1 MIIDIVIRNFKME
14 NILQSKYI
22 KMVLAS
28 SIMILILGIASN
40 RILALAVTNQT
51 VLDSINS
58 HLFKISFIILYT
70 AYIFYIRTKDR
81 SYLFIYMPYILALII
96 IYILYR
102 FNIIRHADWYFI
114 KWYSELYYS
123 DLFIAAIIITSP
135 WKFKSLESEKV
146 SNVIPNPS
154 DSITTEA
161 EDKFGYYADTAQF
174 LERIISN
181 KNLYENSS
189 LVIGLIGAWGM
200 GKTSY
205 LNMLAEYAKING
217 GINVV
222 KFNPWQS
229 NSYEQ
234 MTVDF
239 FTSIRSAVGENLQ
252 IQKNIDR
259 YTQAIVKAN
268 IGTLSKIISALSHI
282 KTKSL
287 QDQFDELNSKI
298 KANDNLI
305 LVLIDDLD
313 RLNKEEILNVFKLM
327 RVNANFGK
335 VIFIVAYDSKYVKR
349 TLSPEIKDI
358 DSYLEKIFPCPY
370 NLPHIPNDKLVNH
383 CKDLIEKILILKT
396 DDKKH
401 IATFFKLISNN
412 ITMRNSARVANRVA
426 YSIGNLKD
434 DNGDLF
440 LNLSDYLTISYIQII
455 APGIYE
461 ALQETLIDRDC
472 FFDFDENNLLFAG
485 GNSIELNRYKSIDDY
500 IHSKDDD
507 KSKLTVDEYIE
518 RKLSPICGTSKGKQ
532 IYSILEKLFIADDS
546 IGRISD
552 KIVFPLFFERCKS
565 DKILTMSEF
574 DAAWNKGSSF
584 FVNRI
589 NQWLEEKEHSY
600 LHRIIANI
608 NFTEAKDWARFFQD
622 ITSSYPYG
630 ENTYLL
636 VIPGQNTFVKIDN
649 DNRQAYSLYI
659 SELKFFLENI
669 EENSLAFIERK
680 FAMLNTNFIQR
691 ESRNL
696 IYIKKQHKSI
706 YEEYEGIDFINIRV
720 LTDLY
725 VRKYLEMVDSY
736 ENFNRNFWFRCHE
749 YHDDDRRK
757 FADPFLKHIELHI
770 DSFMKHHHARDFSG
784 SILSSLFKE
793 TAPRNYSADRSIYD
807 VDKNIPAKNFIAFL
821 NSIKNPNKK
830 LKTYIEEVSLLIK

>member
-1 MIIDIVIRNFKME
+1 
-14 NILQSKYI
+14 
-22 KMVLAS
+22 
-28 SIMILILGIASN
+28 
-40 RILALAVTNQT
+40 
-51 VLDSINS
+51 
-58 HLFKISFIILYT
+58 
-70 AYIFYIRTKDR
+70 
-81 SYLFIYMPYILALII
+81 
-96 IYILYR
+96 
-102 FNIIRHADWYFI
+102 
-114 KWYSELYYS
+114 
-123 DLFIAAIIITSP
+123 
-135 WKFKSLESEKV
+135 
-146 SNVIPNPS
+146 
-154 DSITTEA
+154 
-161 EDKFGYYADTAQF
+161 
-174 LERIISN
+174 
-181 KNLYENSS
+181 
-189 LVIGLIGAWGM
+189 
-200 GKTSY
+200 
-205 LNMLAEYAKING
+205 
-217 GINVV
+217 
-222 KFNPWQS
+222 
-229 NSYEQ
+229 

-383 CKDLIEKILILKT
+383 CKDVIEKILMLKT

-401 IATFFKLISNN
+401 IATFFELISNN
-412 ITMRNSARVANRVA
+412 ITMRNSTRVANRVA

-455 APGIYE
+455 APDVYE
-461 ALQETLIDRDC
+461 ALQETLIGRDYI
-472 FFDFDENNLLFAG
+472 FDFNENNLLFAG
-485 GNSIELNRYKSIDDY
+485 GNSIELNRYKSVSDY
-500 IHSKDDD
+500 LYSKGDD

-518 RKLSPICGTSKGKQ
+518 RKLSPICGTSKSKQ
-532 IYSILEKLFIADDS
+532 VYSILEKLFVADDN

-565 DKILTMSEF
+565 DEILTMSEF
-574 DAAWNKGSSF
+574 DSAWNNGSSF
-584 FVNRI
+584 FVDRI

-669 EENSLAFIERK
+669 EENSLVFIERK
-680 FAMLNTNFIQR
+680 FAMLNATFIQC

-696 IYIKKQHKSI
+696 IHIKKQNKSDKSI
-706 YEEYEGIDFINIRV
+706 YKEYEGFDFIDIRV

-725 VRKYLEMVDSY
+725 VRKYLEMIDGY
-736 ENFNRNFWFRCHE
+736 ENFNRDFWFRCEE
-749 YHDDDRRK
+749 YHNNDRRE

-770 DSFMKHHHARDFSG
+770 DSFMEHHHARDFSG
-784 SILSSLFKE
+784 SILSSLFEE
-793 TAPRNYSADRSIYD
+793 TTPRNYSADRIIYN
-807 VDKNIPAKNFIAFL
+807 VDENIPVENFIIFL
-821 NSIKNPNKK
+821 NSIKNPNEK
-830 LKTYIEEVSLLIK
+830 LRAYIEEVSLLNK